1 MLKRKYLKNLNLMIY
16 HLLKN
21 KLKIKISKNL
31 WMKIRILKMIE
42 FFFKKKIQKNNIIR
56 PHMIIFNRIKKKMLS
71 KDYQIQKLK

>member
-42 FFFKKKIQKNNIIR
+42 FFFKKKI
-56 PHMIIFNRIKKKMLS
+56 
-71 KDYQIQKLK
+71 